1 MVERWTWMYETR
13 SNKLKMSYLMHS
25 TKHACHEN
33 IPHSFHYT
41 EAQSSKSITPGMP
54 AVYDNTQRKSV

>member
-1 MVERWTWMYETR
+1 
-13 SNKLKMSYLMHS
+13 MHG

-33 IPHSFHYT
+33 VPHSFHYT

-54 AVYDNTQRKSV
+54 AVYDNAQRKSV